1 MKQLSLRDSLEPW
14 LTNIILTAV
23 AVCPTIE
30 TFTVVLGV
38 GHVFKELNEDNILI
52 RATEWLLRLLALVLL
67 GLFVLFGILLNL
79 LVV

>member
-52 RATEWLLRLLALVLL
+52 GATEWLFRLLALVLL
-67 GLFVLFGILLNL
+67 GLFMLFGILLNL